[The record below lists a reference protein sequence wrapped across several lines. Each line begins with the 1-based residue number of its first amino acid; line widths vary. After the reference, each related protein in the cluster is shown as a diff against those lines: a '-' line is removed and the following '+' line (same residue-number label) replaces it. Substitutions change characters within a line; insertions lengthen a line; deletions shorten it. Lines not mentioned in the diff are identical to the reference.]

1 MNDAL
6 SHVTVLDLS
15 RILAGPWAAQV
26 LADLGAEV
34 IKIERP
40 GTGDDTRAWGPPF
53 LRNADG
59 TENPGADAAYY
70 LCANRNKKSVTVDFT
85 TPAGQR
91 IVQRLAKG
99 SDVVLEN
106 FKAGGL
112 LAYGLDYE
120 SLKAVNPRLIYCSI
134 TGFGQTG
141 PYASRAGYDFLIQGM
156 GGLMSITGREAHE
169 PGAGPQ
175 KAGVAVTDILA
186 GLYASIGILA
196 ALAHRER
203 TGFGQYIDVSLM
215 DVQVACLANQALN
228 YLVSGQVPQR
238 LGNAH
243 PNIVPY
249 QDFPTSDGYMIIA
262 VGNDAQFA
270 RLCAAAGLAE
280 LAVDPRFATN
290 KQRVSH
296 RSLLIETLC
305 GATRTRSTAQWIAD
319 LESVGVPCGP
329 INSIDAV
336 FADPQVRA
344 RAMHVELPHPVA
356 GTVPLVANP
365 LRLSSTPV
373 SYRTAP
379 PTLGAHTHEVLRERL
394 GLSPA
399 DIDALMAERVI

>member
-1 MNDAL
+1 
-6 SHVTVLDLS
+6 
-15 RILAGPWAAQV
+15 
-26 LADLGAEV
+26 
-34 IKIERP
+34 
-40 GTGDDTRAWGPPF
+40 
-53 LRNADG
+53 
-59 TENPGADAAYY
+59 
-70 LCANRNKKSVTVDFT
+70 
-85 TPAGQR
+85 
-91 IVQRLAKG
+91 
-99 SDVVLEN
+99 
-106 FKAGGL
+106 
-112 LAYGLDYE
+112 
-120 SLKAVNPRLIYCSI
+120 
-134 TGFGQTG
+134 
-141 PYASRAGYDFLIQGM
+141 
-156 GGLMSITGREAHE
+156 
-169 PGAGPQ
+169 
-175 KAGVAVTDILA
+175 VTDILA